1 MSGPAQA
8 CHSSRQNPDELEEDP
23 LTPKPNAAEE
33 DELEEGESDP
43 EAEETVSS
51 SSSVTFRSIKP
62 PITER

>member
-8 CHSSRQNPDELEEDP
+8 CHSSRQNPDELEEDA